1 MQTVTRLMK
10 LLVAA
15 PLFGLALVSSATA
28 WAQAPGGTRVTL
40 CLVLPDIQL
49 GQGVAAA
56 DPAGPVVS
64 AMISYLSGPI
74 ADVQLLQAR
83 IPVQFNA
90 EAAQRGCGFV
100 VQSSVVHKKAGKG
113 MSGLLA
119 AAPSLMNA
127 VPFMSSASGSSEM
140 IATTM
145 AASAAMEG
153 VAAVQEQQA
162 QDDAAAAMSGVAQTN
177 IKKGDQITLTYKVIR
192 AGSTTTAASGELK
205 GKAEETGQDILS
217 PLLATMANDVLTAA
231 LKPPG

>member
-1 MQTVTRLMK
+1 MQTVKKLVRLLFAASM
-10 LLVAA
+10 VA
-15 PLFGLALVSSATA
+15 LALISSASA

-49 GQGVAAA
+49 GQGVTAA

-64 AMISYLSGPI
+64 AIVSYLSGPI

-127 VPFMSSASGSSEM
+127 VPFMGSASGSGEI

-145 AASAAMEG
+145 AAGAAMEG
-153 VAAVQEQQA
+153 VAAVQAQQA
-162 QDDAAAAMSGVAQTN
+162 QDDASAAMSGAAQSN
-177 IKKGDQITLTYKVIR
+177 IKKGDQITLTYKVTR
-192 AGSTTTAASGELK
+192 VGSTTTAASGELK

-217 PLLATMANDVLTAA
+217 PLLATMANDVLTTA